1 MSWVCYFVPIKRFS
15 RCKLCILMWFVP
27 LRTFLP
33 VRFWSRNGRVE
44 WGGFG
49 LVSDVRDWHLQGC
62 WSCSID
68 IDFNLLIRRL
78 EVVVWCWITIEVR
91 EM

>member
-1 MSWVCYFVPIKRFS
+1 MA
-15 RCKLCILMWFVP
+15 
-27 LRTFLP
+27 
-33 VRFWSRNGRVE
+33 
-44 WGGFG
+44 
-49 LVSDVRDWHLQGC
+49 DVRDWHRQGC

-68 IDFNLLIRRL
+68 IDFNFLIGRL